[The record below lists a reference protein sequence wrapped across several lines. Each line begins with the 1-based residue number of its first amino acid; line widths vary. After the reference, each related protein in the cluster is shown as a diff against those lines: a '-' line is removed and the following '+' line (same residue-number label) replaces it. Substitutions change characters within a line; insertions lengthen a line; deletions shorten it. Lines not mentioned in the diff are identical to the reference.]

1 MTTNDEQHSFRS
13 RLALLSRH
21 PVVTLTSG
29 VRSFHILNNKWSKR
43 AEGHKNV
50 ILDQVLREADT
61 AAPPSHIVLYPL
73 YPLAHT
79 GLPTTF
85 KVCPCLQDRLAA
97 LRVFAFPERSPSF
110 PPTNVKR
117 PLYNKVLH
125 WFRTTTKTRTVRV
138 LNSNCRYSSDL
149 FQTTSLKL
157 GGIGSDEAVFKF
169 ATNLVN

>member
-1 MTTNDEQHSFRS
+1 MNNTVSIQVSFTFTTPS
-13 RLALLSRH
+13 
-21 PVVTLTSG
+21 VTLTSG
-29 VRSFHILNNKWSKR
+29 VRSFHVLNNKWSKR

-97 LRVFAFPERSPSF
+97 LRVFAFP
-110 PPTNVKR
+110 PTNVKR

-125 WFRTTTKTRTVRV
+125 WFRPTTKTRTVRV
-138 LNSNCRYSSDL
+138 LNSNRRYSSDL
-149 FQTTSLKL
+149 LVFQTISLKL
-157 GGIGSDEAVFKF
+157 GEIRNDEAVFTF